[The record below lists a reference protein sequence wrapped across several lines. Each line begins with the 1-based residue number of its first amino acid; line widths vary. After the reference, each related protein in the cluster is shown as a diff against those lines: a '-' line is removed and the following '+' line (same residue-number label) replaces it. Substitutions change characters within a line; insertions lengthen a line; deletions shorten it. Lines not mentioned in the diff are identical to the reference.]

1 MLKVNVYIATDKSGV
16 KNQHRAYASIVEFIT
31 KSGEP
36 LTREAYGVEKAT
48 GNRIMLI
55 ALNSALCILT
65 KPCEVT
71 VYMNCPYVTE
81 TIRKGRV
88 YEWISNGW
96 KTIKGEPI
104 ANREEWEKIVR
115 LTERHELVFV
125 AVKKHSYSD
134 RLQYDIRKLK
144 GQNWQQQEIG
154 GEGFNGD

>member
-1 MLKVNVYIATDKSGV
+1 MFKVNVYIATDKSGV
-16 KNQHRAYASIVEFIT
+16 KNQHRAYVSIVEFIT

-71 VYMNCPYVTE
+71 VYMDCPYVTE
-81 TIRKGRV
+81 TIRQGRV

-115 LTERHELVFV
+115 LTERHELVFA

>member
-144 GQNWQQQEIG
+144 GQNWQQQAIG
-154 GEGFNGD
+154 GEGI

>member
-1 MLKVNVYIATDKSGV
+1 
-16 KNQHRAYASIVEFIT
+16 
-31 KSGEP
+31 
-36 LTREAYGVEKAT
+36 
-48 GNRIMLI
+48 MLI

-71 VYMNCPYVTE
+71 VYMDCPYVTE

-115 LTERHELVFV
+115 LTERHELVFA